1 MLFSLLLEFIYF
13 LQKIMQ
19 HKKNKIF
26 TIDKYIDEA
35 LYNKKSGY
43 YMKVNPFGKKGD
55 YITSPN
61 ISVLFSEIITIW
73 IVLFWK
79 KLKSPTK
86 FNLVELGAGNGEMI
100 FQILKTFEKFPL
112 IKESCRINILEKSIY
127 LKKIQKLKLKNYNIN
142 WLNDL
147 SHLPNLPSIFIANEF
162 FDALPIKQFIKKK
175 NKWYEKI
182 IKYSKSHKPKFLDIL
197 IDIKKFEKKIGFK
210 ISHRQKFIEY
220 SPLSTE
226 YLKLISKIIKL
237 NSGGLL
243 IIDYGH
249 TDEKMKNTLKSI
261 SKHKLS
267 NVLEN
272 FSKSDIS
279 YDINFKLI
287 EKIVTK
293 LGLKVNGITSQKNFL
308 QELGILERAEIISK
322 NLPFSEK
329 ANIYFRVK
337 KLIDEN
343 AMGKLFKV
351 MFVTKKNIKF
361 KAGFKN

>member
-1 MLFSLLLEFIYF
+1 MRI
-13 LQKIMQ
+13 
-19 HKKNKIF
+19 KKNDIL
-26 TIDKYIDEA
+26 TVDKYIYEA
-35 LYNKKSGY
+35 LYNSKSGY
-43 YMKVNPFGKKGD
+43 YMKSNPFGKNGD
-55 YITSPN
+55 YITAPN
-61 ISVLFSEIITIW
+61 ISILFSEMIAIW
-73 IVLFWK
+73 IILFWEN
-79 KLKSPTK
+79 LKCPKK
-86 FNLVELGAGNGEMI
+86 FNLVELGSGNGEMMK
-100 FQILKTFEKFPL
+100 QIIKTFDRFLSFKNCC
-112 IKESCRINILEKSIY
+112 KINILEKSIY

-182 IKYSKSHKPKFLDIL
+182 IKYSKSHKPKFLDTL

-267 NVLEN
+267 DVLEN

-322 NLPFSEK
+322 NLPFSKK